1 MTANYNRLGEILVGI
16 GIDSEMRET
25 VVEYAD
31 WAYSD
36 ADILLV
42 NKNKVKS
49 VLIDFVSSGMIQ
61 EWDDTNTLALS
72 EDELKYNI
80 KDTFSSIPNGYYID
94 ITG

>member
-1 MTANYNRLGEILVGI
+1 MTANYNRLSEILLGI
-16 GIDSEMRET
+16 GIDSEMRDA

-31 WAYSD
+31 WTYGD
-36 ADILLV
+36 TDIVLV

-49 VLIDFVSSGMIQ
+49 VLIDFVSSGMI
-61 EWDDTNTLALS
+61 EECDDTNTLALS

-80 KDTFSSIPNGYYID
+80 KDTFSSIPNGYYVD

>member
-1 MTANYNRLGEILVGI
+1 
-16 GIDSEMRET
+16 
-25 VVEYAD
+25 
-31 WAYSD
+31 
-36 ADILLV
+36 
-42 NKNKVKS
+42 
-49 VLIDFVSSGMIQ
+49 MIE

>member
-1 MTANYNRLGEILVGI
+1 MTANYNRLSEILLGI
-16 GIDSEMRET
+16 GIDSEMRDA

-31 WAYSD
+31 WTYGD
-36 ADILLV
+36 TDIVLV

-49 VLIDFVSSGMIQ
+49 VLIDFVSSGMIE
-61 EWDDTNTLALS
+61 EWDDTNTLALD

-80 KDTFSSIPNGYYID
+80 KDTFSSIPNGYYVD

>member
-31 WAYSD
+31 WTYSD

-80 KDTFSSIPNGYYID
+80 KDTFSTIPNGYYID

>member
-31 WAYSD
+31 WTYSD

-49 VLIDFVSSGMIQ
+49 VFFI
-61 EWDDTNTLALS
+61 
-72 EDELKYNI
+72 Y
-80 KDTFSSIPNGYYID
+80 
-94 ITG
+94 

>member
-1 MTANYNRLGEILVGI
+1 MIANYNRLGEILVSI
-16 GIDSEMRET
+16 GIDSEMRDA

-31 WAYSD
+31 WTYGD
-36 ADILLV
+36 TDIVLV

-61 EWDDTNTLALS
+61 EWDDTNTLALD

>member
-1 MTANYNRLGEILVGI
+1 MVANYNRLSEILVGI
-16 GIDSEMRET
+16 GIDAEMRDA

-31 WAYSD
+31 WTYGD
-36 ADILLV
+36 TDIVLV

-49 VLIDFVSSGMIQ
+49 VLIDFVSSGMIE

-72 EDELKYNI
+72 EDELKYAI
-80 KDTFSSIPNGYYID
+80 KDTFSTIPNGYYVD

>member
-1 MTANYNRLGEILVGI
+1 MVANYNRLSEILVGI
-16 GIDSEMRET
+16 GIDAEMRDA

-31 WAYSD
+31 WTYGD
-36 ADILLV
+36 TDIVLV

-49 VLIDFVSSGMIQ
+49 VLIDFVSSGMIE

-72 EDELKYNI
+72 EEELKYNI
-80 KDTFSSIPNGYYID
+80 KDTFSTIPNGYYVD

>member
-1 MTANYNRLGEILVGI
+1 MTANYNRLSEILLGI
-16 GIDSEMRET
+16 GIDSEMRDA
-25 VVEYAD
+25 VVEFAD
-31 WAYSD
+31 WTYGD
-36 ADILLV
+36 TDIVLV

-49 VLIDFVSSGMIQ
+49 VLIDFVSSGMIE

-80 KDTFSSIPNGYYID
+80 KDTFSSIPNGYYVD